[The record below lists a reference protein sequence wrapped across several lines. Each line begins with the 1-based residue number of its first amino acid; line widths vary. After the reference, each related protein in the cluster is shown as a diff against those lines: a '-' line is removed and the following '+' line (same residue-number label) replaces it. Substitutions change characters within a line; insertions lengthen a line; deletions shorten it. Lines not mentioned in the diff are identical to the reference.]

1 MASILRKKNK
11 INISSKDLKKAVVN
25 ANNKL
30 KKQNDT
36 ISSRIKEAEKLAKSK
51 EKEVKSFEKQ
61 MDKRLKEMDIYDKS
75 LTKIKA
81 EIYSLEKQCSKL
93 KKVITGLK
101 REESSQSK
109 ALLKIEKVKDDL
121 EEKIAEYEVRSQ
133 RAVKLT
139 KDIDSLEI
147 RKEVAQSDLNKLFK
161 NQEIKNRDIE
171 SLKESFI
178 KKKEEFEAKKDAA
191 RIESNGINLDLI
203 DLKESF
209 KKDKKEKDSIIKD
222 LKEDISYQN
231 EELSAVNSLINKAE
245 DEYIAWQKKIENAKK
260 DVEIEKRK
268 SQTVKDALANW
279 KINALE
285 EVAKMKL
292 KGKMENIDKAG
303 LSEILGNG

>member
-222 LKEDISYQN
+222 LKKDISYQN